1 MVKSYSIFRVT
12 VFVLKLIVEVRCAAT
27 GRRSRFR
34 IGEESIRGGSKKVS
48 CNTENIVTCWG
59 GNVNIN

>member
-1 MVKSYSIFRVT
+1 MT